1 MRRRVAGLLT
11 VVVAL
16 GVAAPAQAQTRLP
29 AFGSCASLLK
39 FAKAGAHRTNGQ
51 PGVTPRAVGGPPSV
65 LVTPS
70 IAPQSAQGGP
80 VPAPAKEDSSGST
93 SFSTTNNQEVDVD
106 EPDLVKTDGKFVY
119 AVADN
124 TLRIVDVT
132 GAAPKVVGELKLDGY
147 GHQLLLRNDT
157 MLVVATQGGYYRP
170 VDGGPTADIASA
182 PYPGAGK
189 TIVTEISVADRAK
202 PAVKRTLT
210 VDGDYVDARQNGG
223 TARIVIDSAPDRIVA
238 DEGESIDDAIDDAKT
253 KTFVGG
259 TVLRSKVSGKTY
271 RRQLVKCKQ
280 VRHPRSFSG
289 LDVLTIMTV
298 DLDKGLYSLDR
309 DGVMAGAQV
318 VYGSTGSLY
327 VASQRYSRAVEN
339 GTDAPEGIRTEIH
352 RFSVADPE
360 KTVYRAS
367 GSVRGFVLNQY
378 AFSEY
383 KGDLR
388 VATTEEPLWFN
399 GTQASEQHSGISV
412 LRQDGSRLEQ
422 IGRLSGLGKGERIY
436 AVRFIEDRG
445 YVVTFRQVDPLFVV
459 DLSKPTEPRLRG
471 ELEIPGYSAYL
482 HPVGGDRLLGIG
494 QEATSQGRLIGAQ
507 VSLFDVGDPA
517 KPTRVSQLKFGS
529 GRFGVEDE
537 PHAFLYW
544 DPSKLAV
551 LPLSLYG
558 DKGESFGGAVG
569 VRVGTNLSE
578 VGRVEHQQRAGDPQ
592 DYKPP
597 VSRALVVGDKLYTLS
612 YAGLVVSRL
621 DTLGPVGFV
630 AFAKP

>member
-1 MRRRVAGLLT
+1 MAAVG
-11 VVVAL
+11 L
-16 GVAAPAQAQTRLP
+16 GVTAPAQAAPSTLP

-51 PGVTPRAVGGPPSV
+51 PGVTPRAVGPPPPV

-70 IAPQSAQGGP
+70 VAPTSAPGTP
-80 VPAPAKEDSSGST
+80 LPAAAKEDSAAST
-93 SFSTTNNQEVDVD
+93 AFSTTNNQEVDVD
-106 EPDLVKTDGKFVY
+106 EPDLVKTDGTFVY

-132 GAAPKVVGELKLDGY
+132 ATPKVVGELKLDGY
-147 GHQLLLRNDT
+147 GHQLLLRKDT
-157 MLVVATQGGYYRP
+157 LLVVATQSSYYRP
-170 VDGGPTADIASA
+170 VGGGPTADIAIA

-189 TIVTEISVADRAK
+189 TIVTEISIADRAK
-202 PAVKRTLT
+202 PTVKRTMT
-210 VDGDYVDARQNGG
+210 IDGDYVDARQNGG
-223 TARIVIDSAPDRIVA
+223 TARIVIDSAPDRIVPA
-238 DEGESIDDAIDDAKT
+238 EGETIDEAIDDART
-253 KTFVGG
+253 KTFLGG
-259 TVLRSKVSGKTY
+259 TVLKSKVSGKTY
-271 RRQLVKCKQ
+271 RRQLVKCNQ

-309 DGVMAGAQV
+309 DAVMAGAQV
-318 VYGSTGSLY
+318 VYGSTNSLY

-339 GTDAPEGIRTEIH
+339 GTGAPEGLRTEIH
-352 RFSVADPE
+352 RFSVADSE

-367 GSVRGFVLNQY
+367 GSVRGFALNQY
-378 AFSEY
+378 AFSEHE
-383 KGDLR
+383 GDLR
-388 VATTEEPLWFN
+388 VATTEQPEWFE
-399 GTQASEQHSGISV
+399 GKQVGEQHSGITV

-422 IGRLSGLGKGERIY
+422 IGRISGLGKDERIY
-436 AVRFIEDRG
+436 AVRFIGDRG
-445 YVVTFRQVDPLFVV
+445 YVVTFRQIDPLFVV

-482 HPVGGDRLLGIG
+482 HPVGDGRLLGVG
-494 QEATSQGRLIGAQ
+494 QEATAQGRVTGAQ
-507 VSLFDVGDPA
+507 VSLFDVSDPA
-517 KPTRVSQLKFGS
+517 KPTRVSQLKFAN

-544 DPSKLAV
+544 DPTKLAV
-551 LPLSLYG
+551 LPVSLYG
-558 DKGESFGGAVG
+558 DKGESFGGAIG
-569 VRVGTNLSE
+569 VRVGTTLTE
-578 VGRVEHQQRAGDPQ
+578 TGRVEHQQRAGEPQ

-621 DTLGPVGFV
+621 DNLGPLGYV
-630 AFAKP
+630 AFKK